1 MAVSTGEPIEG
12 GASPPV
18 KPPGALGVTPRVE
31 GSPGKGMVIDLP
43 STLAD
48 SDSDG
53 EENEE
58 VGALRPLD
66 RQVNTRTPYNMLG
79 LSEYLAHAKA
89 LEGVKVPHAAQHQ
102 CLTDAPRVS
111 LKVDLKT
118 MHAGTGPE
126 DEDCSP
132 ECLLCLLLL
141 LDCQHG
147 QVHTLCA
154 GHMLD
159 PGAKRLECNLIMCQ

>member
-1 MAVSTGEPIEG
+1 MQRCMAVSAGEPMEG
-12 GASPPV
+12 NASPPV

-66 RQVNTRTPYNMLG
+66 RQVKIHL
-79 LSEYLAHAKA
+79 LHSICA
-89 LEGVKVPHAAQHQ
+89 
-102 CLTDAPRVS
+102 S
-111 LKVDLKT
+111 LLPPKPPCR
-118 MHAGTGPE
+118 A
-126 DEDCSP
+126 
-132 ECLLCLLLL
+132 
-141 LDCQHG
+141 
-147 QVHTLCA
+147 
-154 GHMLD
+154 
-159 PGAKRLECNLIMCQ
+159 I